1 MHSSVSSCKQISTKL
16 MTLLL
21 ASYLMI
27 TWINPSLGA
36 DEIIIADKNNNAQLS
51 NISLT
56 PTEKAWLEKN
66 HSIKVAVKSGWMPI
80 EFKLENDKH
89 QGLSIDYLSKIES
102 LFNIKFIVVN
112 YTGNIDSEQADIIS
126 GISNSNL
133 KETQF
138 QLLNQP
144 FLTSH
149 FAIYINKNI
158 QKNSKMRSL
167 EDLNDLT
174 VAVFKN
180 GTIGQTLH
188 EHYPKIKLVYVDIA
202 DEAFDDL
209 RSGNVDAYV
218 GNEMIID
225 YHITVHRI
233 NYVEKSGITPFTST
247 VTMAVRKDLPIL
259 ASILSKGLAAIKP
272 SNKEILDRW
281 KINDDKYYETLIA
294 AFAVIFIIFL
304 LVLFRFYR
312 LRKANKKLNIES
324 QQQIWYQA
332 NFDHLTRLPNRRLLE
347 NRLVKA
353 KERADRSKLLVGIL
367 YIDLDGFK
375 KVNDQSGHSVGD
387 KLLIEAANRIS
398 ACVRSEDTAA
408 RVGGDEFVVIL
419 SNVEMMSELEK
430 TCQRILNALK
440 TPFTLDSDVFYI
452 SASMGITV
460 YPDDSNNPEELL
472 NYADQAM
479 FESKKLGRNRFQFF
493 TESIQT
499 ASLNRLT
506 MTNDIRV
513 ALTEQQFVLYYQPII
528 NFKNSKIIKAEALIR
543 WIHPIKGIINPTDFI
558 PLAEESGLINELG
571 NWVFNQA
578 IKDLIIIRESSGH
591 DFQLSINVS
600 PYQFNNPDQLLTWI
614 DTIKEQGVLGS
625 NICIEITEGLLLEAS
640 AIVTSTISA
649 LRDAGIEF
657 SIDDFGT
664 GYSALAYLKKFHIE
678 FVKIDKSFTQNLE
691 ADNYD
696 AILCG
701 AIIDMAHKLDIKV
714 VAEGIET
721 VPQKNLLSH
730 FECDYGQGY
739 MFAKPQPL
747 NQLLEFLDSNKS

>member
-1 MHSSVSSCKQISTKL
+1 MQNLVLSCKQISMKL
-16 MTLLL
+16 MALLL
-21 ASYLMI
+21 ASYLTI
-27 TWINPSLGA
+27 TWTNQSLGA
-36 DEIIIADKNNNAQLS
+36 DETIIAEKNNNAQLS
-51 NISLT
+51 NITLT

-66 HSIKVAVKSGWMPI
+66 HSVKVAVKSGWMPI
-80 EFKLENDKH
+80 EFKLESDKH
-89 QGLSIDYLSKIES
+89 RGLSIDYLSKIGS

-126 GISNSNL
+126 GVSNSNL

-144 FLTSH
+144 FLTFP
-149 FAIYINKNI
+149 FAIYINKNL
-158 QKNSKMRSL
+158 QRNSKISSL

-174 VAVFKN
+174 VAVFKS
-180 GTIGQTLH
+180 GTIGQKLR

-218 GNEMIID
+218 GNEMIVD

-233 NYVEKSGITPFTST
+233 NYVDKAGVTPFTST

-259 ASILSKGLAAIKP
+259 ASILSKGLVAIGP
-272 SNKEILDRW
+272 NNKEILNRW
-281 KINDDKYYETLIA
+281 KINDDKYYEILIA
-294 AFAVIFIIFL
+294 AFAIIFIIFL
-304 LVLFRFYR
+304 LVLFRVYR
-312 LRKANKKLNIES
+312 LKQANKKLNTES

-332 NFDHLTRLPNRRLLE
+332 NFDHLTNLPNRHLLQ
-347 NRLVKA
+347 NRLEQA
-353 KERADRSKLLVGIL
+353 KERADRSKLPIGIL
-367 YIDLDGFK
+367 FIDLDDFK
-375 KVNDQSGHSVGD
+375 KVNDQSGHSGGD

-398 ACVRSEDTAA
+398 ACIRSEDTAA
-408 RVGGDEFVVIL
+408 RVGGDEFVVVL
-419 SNVEMMSELEK
+419 SDIKAMSGLEK

-440 TPFTLDSDVFYI
+440 KPFTLDSDVFYI
-452 SASMGITV
+452 SASIGITV
-460 YPDDSNNPEELL
+460 YPADSNNPEELL

-479 FESKKLGRNRFQFF
+479 FEAKKLGRNRFQFF

-499 ASLNRLT
+499 ASLKRLSLN
-506 MTNDIRV
+506 NDIRV
-513 ALTEQQFVLYYQPII
+513 ALIEQQFVLYYQPII
-528 NFKNSKIIKAEALIR
+528 NLKNSKIIKAEALIR
-543 WIHPIKGIINPTDFI
+543 WIHPIKGIISPMDFI
-558 PLAEESGLINELG
+558 PLAEESGSINELG
-571 NWVFNQA
+571 SWVFNQA
-578 IKDLIIIRESSGH
+578 IKDLLIIRGISGH
-591 DFQLSINVS
+591 EFQLSINVS
-600 PYQFNNPDQLLTWI
+600 PYQFNNPDKLLMWVE
-614 DTIKEQGVLGS
+614 TIKEQGIPGS
-625 NICIEITEGLLLEAS
+625 SICIEITEGLLLEAS
-640 AIVTSTISA
+640 DTVISTISA

-678 FVKIDKSFTQNLE
+678 FIKIDKSFTQNLE

-696 AILCG
+696 AILCE

-721 VPQKNLLSH
+721 VPQKNLLSQ

-739 MFAKPQPL
+739 LFAKPQPL
-747 NQLLEFLDSNKS
+747 SQLLEFLDSNKS